1 MDFDDDAPPE
11 LVDTAADN
19 GDGELTVKVPITIV
33 TGYLGAGKTTLLNYI
48 LTAQHGKKVA
58 VIMNEFGDSL
68 DIEKSLTVNK
78 GDEQVE
84 EWLEVGNGC
93 ICCSVKDTG
102 VNAIESLMAKKGAF
116 DYILLETTGLADPGN
131 LAPLFWVDDGL
142 GSTIYLDGIVTLVDA
157 KNILRSL
164 DDPTGKVEGH
174 DHDDHGPVMTT
185 AHVQISHADV
195 IVINK
200 ADMVTEAELAQVRA
214 RIESINGLA
223 KIHVTERSVVPQLEG
238 FLLDLHAYDQFNE
251 ADASAKGH
259 SHLDPLTDKTIS
271 TVTIPVG
278 RLEPEQL
285 DAVDRWL
292 RSVLW
297 DSKLPEAEEASG
309 FEIHRSKGRLVFA
322 NGDVKMLQG
331 VREVFEINSGP
342 RDDEAPKEGKIILI
356 GRNVADVGFENS
368 FKRARPRA
376 SCELCDTTITLSR
389 RDTARVTAA
398 RRELRADTRARV
410 PSRLR
415 NDVAS
420 LLRATC
426 HGRLN
431 NRSNGLETLRRA
443 KFEAIFVPQTLRG
456 MPGGFGGQQQ
466 PQQPGRAG
474 TNRLPNG
481 KLGNNNSGWAFGGGV
496 PMAGAG
502 PQNAGRQL
510 GGNVSFAQ
518 SLSGSQP
525 ATPLDLSEFPSLSN
539 NPQMSNAN
547 QSSMWSAAGSRN
559 LSGPIQR
566 NQPTPLSSQ
575 QGGQDDLF
583 SPNTSR
589 GPSAQGGFR
598 FGNQGNIG
606 QPSQAQPT
614 SIDDFPPLN
623 RTANG
628 DIASDRTA
636 NLMSSL
642 GFGTQTGASGPVLSN
657 RGNGLLNALSA
668 NSRASDARSPP
679 GIGAPGFSRP
689 QDGKPSEEDSR
700 QKSVASLRDEIPNAA
715 AADGASPL
723 GAIGNDASAG
733 KPGDDQELQSP
744 EIIDPL
750 AGMAAVDKWGIKG
763 LRTLMNNY
771 PDYHAMVVGMDP
783 TSLGLDITSQ
793 DLFSTQNYSLFD
805 DSPPRPAIHAGK
817 FRLPDCYNV
826 TNVQPI
832 ESKIQSFN
840 EETLFWIFYS
850 CTADVKQQLAAVEL
864 HSRNWRWHKKL
875 QLWLTK
881 DEHMTPQILSPNHE
895 RGFYIVWDANNWR
908 KERREFTLH
917 YGDLDTTLNQA
928 QPVP

>member
-11 LVDTAADN
+11 LVDTTTNDV
-19 GDGELTVKVPITIV
+19 DEEITVKVPITIV

-48 LTAQHGKKVA
+48 LTAQHGKKIA
-58 VIMNEFGDSL
+58 VIMNAL

-102 VNAIESLMAKKGAF
+102 VNAIESLMSKKGAF

-157 KNILRSL
+157 KNILLSL
-164 DDPTGKVEGH
+164 DDPKGIVEGH
-174 DHDDHGPVMTT
+174 DHDGHGPVMTT

-200 ADMVTEAELAQVRA
+200 ADMVSETELNQVKE
-214 RIESINGLA
+214 RIQSINGLA

-251 ADASAKGH
+251 SDASAKGH
-259 SHLDPLTDKTIS
+259 SHLDPTIS

-285 DAVDRWL
+285 DTVDRWL

-297 DSKLPEAEEASG
+297 DSKLPDAKEESN

-331 VREVFEINSGP
+331 VREVFEINDGPSG
-342 RDDEAPKEGKIILI
+342 DETPKEGKIILI
-356 GRNVADVGFENS
+356 GRNVAGVGFED
-368 FKRARPRA
+368 RA
-376 SCELCDTTITLSR
+376 
-389 RDTARVTAA
+389 
-398 RRELRADTRARV
+398 
-410 PSRLR
+410 
-415 NDVAS
+415 
-420 LLRATC
+420 
-426 HGRLN
+426 
-431 NRSNGLETLRRA
+431 
-443 KFEAIFVPQTLRG
+443 VPQTLRG

-466 PQQPGRAG
+466 PQQPGRAA

-481 KLGNNNSGWAFGGGV
+481 KLGNNNSGWAFGGV

-518 SLSGSQP
+518 SLTGSQP
-525 ATPLDLSEFPSLSN
+525 STSLDLSEFPSLSN
-539 NPQMSNAN
+539 NAQMSNAN
-547 QSSMWSAAGSRN
+547 QSSMWSTAGSRN
-559 LSGPIQR
+559 LGGPIQR
-566 NQPTPLSSQ
+566 NQATPQ
-575 QGGQDDLF
+575 QGGQDDMF
-583 SPNTSR
+583 SPTPSR
-589 GPSAQGGFR
+589 VPGGFR

-606 QPSQAQPT
+606 QQPQPS
-614 SIDDFPPLN
+614 SVDDFPPLN
-623 RTANG
+623 QTSNG
-628 DIASDRTA
+628 ELGSDRTA

-642 GFGTQTGASGPVLSN
+642 GFGSQAGPGPSTSN

-668 NSRASDARSPP
+668 NSRANEVRSPP
-679 GIGAPGFSRP
+679 GIGAPGSSRP
-689 QDGKPSEEDSR
+689 QDGKPPGLEEDPR
-700 QKSVASLRDEIPNAA
+700 QKSAREDGSTDVASPAA
-715 AADGASPL
+715 AFN
-723 GAIGNDASAG
+723 NDPVSLKA
-733 KPGDDQELQSP
+733 KDDQEPHGS

-750 AGMAAVDKWGIKG
+750 AGMPAVDKWGIKG
-763 LRTLMNNY
+763 LQTLMHNY

-783 TSLGLDITSQ
+783 SSLGLDISSPE
-793 DLFSTQNYSLFD
+793 LFSTQNYSLFD
-805 DSPPRPAIHAGK
+805 DSPPRVPLANGK

-832 ESKIQSFN
+832 ESKIASFN

-850 CTADVKQQLAAVEL
+850 CTADVKQQMAAVEL
-864 HSRNWRWHKKL
+864 HSRNWRWHRKME
-875 QLWLTK
+875 LWLTK

-895 RGFYIVWDANNWR
+895 RGFYIVWDPNNWR
-908 KERREFTLH
+908 KDRKEFTLH

-928 QPVP
+928 QVGP

>member
-11 LVDTAADN
+11 LVDTTTNDV
-19 GDGELTVKVPITIV
+19 DEEIIVKVPITIV

-48 LTAQHGKKVA
+48 LTAQHGKKIA

-102 VNAIESLMAKKGAF
+102 VNAIESLMSKKGAF

-157 KNILRSL
+157 KNILLSL
-164 DDPTGKVEGH
+164 DDPKGIVEGH
-174 DHDDHGPVMTT
+174 DHDGHGPVMTT

-200 ADMVTEAELAQVRA
+200 ADMVSETELNQVKE
-214 RIESINGLA
+214 RIQSINGLA

-251 ADASAKGH
+251 SDASAKGH
-259 SHLDPLTDKTIS
+259 SHLDPTIS

-285 DAVDRWL
+285 DTVDRWL

-297 DSKLPEAEEASG
+297 DSKLPDAKEERN

-331 VREVFEINSGP
+331 VREVFEINDGPSG
-342 RDDEAPKEGKIILI
+342 DETPKEDII
-356 GRNVADVGFENS
+356 GVCHDVGVYPLIPAHGS
-368 FKRARPRA
+368 SSIHLAK
-376 SCELCDTTITLSR
+376 
-389 RDTARVTAA
+389 
-398 RRELRADTRARV
+398 V
-410 PSRLR
+410 P
-415 NDVAS
+415 AS
-420 LLRATC
+420 LLQHSNRTRPGSALKANDRIDKHPYLFVSLGTKRHRRRTDRITLLRHIHFATPYRAAPYLSRSRQTSTTM
-426 HGRLN
+426 
-431 NRSNGLETLRRA
+431 NRPGA
-443 KFEAIFVPQTLRG
+443 VPQTLRG

-466 PQQPGRAG
+466 PQQPGRAA

-481 KLGNNNSGWAFGGGV
+481 KLGNNNSGWAFGGV

-518 SLSGSQP
+518 SLTGSQP
-525 ATPLDLSEFPSLSN
+525 STSLDLSEFPSLSN
-539 NPQMSNAN
+539 NAQMSNAN
-547 QSSMWSAAGSRN
+547 QSSMWSTAGSRN
-559 LSGPIQR
+559 LGGPIQR
-566 NQPTPLSSQ
+566 NQATPQ
-575 QGGQDDLF
+575 QGGQDDMF
-583 SPNTSR
+583 SPTSSR
-589 GPSAQGGFR
+589 VPGGFR

-606 QPSQAQPT
+606 QQPQPS
-614 SIDDFPPLN
+614 SVDDFPPLN
-623 RTANG
+623 QTSNG
-628 DIASDRTA
+628 ELGSDRTA

-642 GFGTQTGASGPVLSN
+642 GFGSQAGPGPSTSN

-668 NSRASDARSPP
+668 NSRANEVRSPP
-679 GIGAPGFSRP
+679 GIGAPGSSRP
-689 QDGKPSEEDSR
+689 QDGKPPGLEEDPR
-700 QKSVASLRDEIPNAA
+700 QKPTREDGSTDVDSPAA
-715 AADGASPL
+715 AFN
-723 GAIGNDASAG
+723 NDPVSLKA
-733 KPGDDQELQSP
+733 KDDQEPHGS

-750 AGMAAVDKWGIKG
+750 AGMPAVDKWGIKG
-763 LRTLMNNY
+763 LQTLMHNY

-783 TSLGLDITSQ
+783 SSLGLDISSPE
-793 DLFSTQNYSLFD
+793 LFSTQNYSLFD
-805 DSPPRPAIHAGK
+805 DSPPRVPLANGK

-832 ESKIQSFN
+832 ESKIASFN

-850 CTADVKQQLAAVEL
+850 CTADVKQQMAAVEL
-864 HSRNWRWHKKL
+864 HSRNWRWHRKME
-875 QLWLTK
+875 LWLTK

-895 RGFYIVWDANNWR
+895 RGFYIVWDPNNWR
-908 KERREFTLH
+908 KDRKEFTLH

-928 QPVP
+928 QVGP